1 MLHRNS
7 PQDLKIY
14 YKASIYEKI
23 EEIFGLGDGEQPL
36 LHLMLALM
44 GYKNGNKVSL
54 ETRDGSSDSKFHEF
68 SIRTVYQRNESDLD
82 ASYGLLAILDNQELT
97 YDEVINGIAFER
109 TSMNKTPFLK
119 MTNVKTFYEYMLAGI
134 DFFEQTFFI
143 DGKKPEE
150 IAFNIHE
157 FLLDDQSEINDI
169 LIELLTEEK
178 GED

>member
-1 MLHRNS
+1 M
-7 PQDLKIY
+7 K
-14 YKASIYEKI
+14 KI

-134 DFFEQTFFI
+134 DFLNKPFFI
-143 DGKKPEE
+143 DGKNPKK
-150 IAFNIHE
+150 
-157 FLLDDQSEINDI
+157 S
-169 LIELLTEEK
+169 LLTYMNFIR
-178 GED
+178 